1 MNSCRCIAVLLLV
14 AGSLLVLGCDDDPVT
29 PSTGV
34 IVVTVIDS
42 SGPSV
47 VDVEIRILPDG
58 LVAMTDDQGVA
69 RFDVDPGDYFVDANV
84 CCAGAG
90 LIDYHVP
97 ITVAGGETEA
107 VELQSC
113 LVCASP

>member
-1 MNSCRCIAVLLLV
+1 MSSHRCIGVVLLA
-14 AGSLLVLGCDDDPVT
+14 AGSLLVLGCDDDPIT
-29 PSTGV
+29 PSTGI

-42 SGPSV
+42 SGPPV
-47 VDVEIRILPDG
+47 ADVEIRILPDG

-84 CCAGAG
+84 CCAGTG

-107 VELQSC
+107 VELQAC
-113 LVCASP
+113 LFCE